1 MEIISP
7 IHGKMIYEENEII
20 SFERGIPGFD
30 YLKKFIIKEVGE
42 DSPFSILQSI
52 EDKDIGFIIISPF
65 MINNSYE
72 IKLNEEILKNLKI
85 EKEEEVVLYSLVTL
99 SEKAENITANLK
111 APLVINTN
119 SKKGEQYILD
129 KEEYKIKTKIF
140 NDL

>member
-7 IHGKMIYEENEII
+7 IHGKMVYEENEII
-20 SFERGIPGFD
+20 SFERGIPGFE

-42 DSPFSILQSI
+42 DSPFGILQSI

-72 IKLNEEILKNLKI
+72 IKLSKEILKNLNIK
-85 EKEEEVVLYSLVTL
+85 KEEEVVLYSLVTL

-111 APLVINTN
+111 APLVINITN
-119 SKKGEQYILD
+119 KKGEQYILD
-129 KEEYKIKTKIF
+129 KENYKIKTKVF

>member
-30 YLKKFIIKEVGE
+30 YLRKFIIKEVGE
-42 DSPFSILQSI
+42 DSPFGILQSI

-72 IKLNEEILKNLKI
+72 IKLNEEILKNLNI

-111 APLVINTN
+111 APLVINIK

-129 KEEYKIKTKIF
+129 KEEYKIKTKVF

>member
-20 SFERGIPGFD
+20 TFERGIPGFE

-42 DSPFSILQSI
+42 DSPFNILQSI

-65 MINNSYE
+65 MIKDSYE
-72 IKLNEEILKNLKI
+72 IKLSEEILKNLNIKR
-85 EKEEEVVLYSLVTL
+85 EEDVRLYSLVTL
-99 SEKAENITANLK
+99 NERVENITANLK
-111 APLVINTN
+111 APLIINITN
-119 SKKGEQYILD
+119 QKGEQYILD
-129 KEEYKIKTKIF
+129 KGNYKIKTKVF